1 MGNFYHKTKQKVAN
15 FWFYVKSSRRDQTL
29 VSFLL
34 RSFIKTRIY
43 SEKFSADDPVKLIE
57 SYALVFCLTRR
68 HGTHPL
74 RNSERQSYLKIAK
87 RIGIYFSSTWGLH
100 GRAVCSAINYSVA
113 EAETRA
119 RLSQILQ
126 YSNPHFLPFIE
137 YLKNRYV
144 GHRRFDLHKTGYV
157 ETATFSTIFSDQR
170 PSERMG
176 LFGLM
181 SSKVALL

>member
-126 YSNPHFLPFIE
+126 YSNPHFFTI
-137 YLKNRYV
+137 YRVLK
-144 GHRRFDLHKTGYV
+144 K
-157 ETATFSTIFSDQR
+157 
-170 PSERMG
+170 
-176 LFGLM
+176 
-181 SSKVALL
+181 